1 MSNLVGK
8 SNKKL
13 SNEQLMEIA
22 KRGSWHVWLYTSLW
36 LVTSLGLIV
45 YEENCPCDMRV
56 AHTGSLL
63 VIVLFM
69 GMLFL
74 YISYLLTRMNALT
87 ELLHR
92 PHDLGEI
99 PAATEPTTEEK
110 KTS

>member
-1 MSNLVGK
+1 MSNLFGK

-13 SNEQLMEIA
+13 SNEQLIEIA
-22 KRGSWHVWLYTSLW
+22 RRGSWHVWLYTSLW
-36 LVTSLGLIV
+36 LVISLGLIV

-74 YISYLLTRMNALT
+74 YISYLLTRLNALT

-92 PHDLGEI
+92 PHDSGEI
-99 PAATEPTTEEK
+99 STTTQPAAEEK
-110 KTS
+110 KTN